1 MGKAM
6 SEELEIALAPERL
19 DEGTPEEKACFGL
32 FTVRC
37 GKSEL
42 VGGVDHYTNG
52 YRAGPLVSGYYAGE
66 WLAWNWWRL
75 LWEPR
80 TSSPEWWRAHN
91 MIAIGEGYSWPS
103 LTIFSDG
110 VRSVLHSKASVRAD
124 AMPFRYLG
132 APVAIVPRVALEN
145 AVDDYLARI
154 LARLRENG
162 IADSNLHSVWRD
174 VLAERADPATA
185 RRRKLEA
192 LLGRDPDADNEDAL
206 EKLVADA
213 PALGESAVEE
223 LAAENGQALRIYT
236 SEALEAIASQFGQD
250 AKPRDAVRLRDAADL
265 TISPEVPAWVLGSRA
280 ARRLRAQEGLGDGRI
295 FDAKLAGMAGLSE
308 QAISGAEKAEAAP
321 ISFSLDRSPDAG
333 RVVFRSRWK
342 TSRRFDAA
350 RLLGDRLIVGGPDHL
365 RPATRA
371 FTYRQK
377 MQRAFAAEFLS
388 PFEAVDDFLRGDYSE
403 EAREE
408 AAAHF
413 DVSER
418 TIRTLLVNHG
428 RLERDELETEV
439 APAA

>member
-1 MGKAM
+1 M
-6 SEELEIALAPERL
+6 SEELELALAPERL
-19 DEGTPEEKACFGL
+19 DEGTPEERACFGL

-42 VGGVDHYTNG
+42 VGGVDHYTNN
-52 YRAGPLVSGYYAGE
+52 YRAGPLVSGYHAAE

-75 LWEPR
+75 MWEPR
-80 TSSPEWWRAHN
+80 TSSPDWWRSHN
-91 MIAIGEGYSWPS
+91 MISIGEGYAWPN

-110 VRSVLHSKASVRAD
+110 VRSVLLSKASVNAD

-132 APVAIVPRVALEN
+132 APGAIAPRVTLEN
-145 AVDDYLARI
+145 AVDDYLARTI
-154 LARLRENG
+154 ARLRETG
-162 IADSNLHSVWRD
+162 IADSNLHSVWKD
-174 VLAERADPATA
+174 VLAERANPDTA

-192 LLGRDPDADNEDAL
+192 LLGRDPDAESDADL

-213 PALGESAVEE
+213 SALGESAVEE
-223 LAAENGQALRIYT
+223 LAAENGQAHRIYT
-236 SEALEAIASQFGQD
+236 SEALEALAGHLGQD
-250 AKPRDAVRLRDAADL
+250 TRPRDAVRLRDAADL
-265 TISPEVPAWVLGSRA
+265 KISPDVPAWVLGSRA

-295 FDAKLAGMAGLSE
+295 FDARLASMAGVSE
-308 QAISGAEKAEAAP
+308 QAISGSEKAEAAP
-321 ISFSLDRSPDAG
+321 ISFSLDRSPNAG

-350 RLLGDRLIVGGPDHL
+350 RLLGDRLIAGGQDFL

-377 MQRAFAAEFLS
+377 MQRAFAAELLS
-388 PFEAVDDFLRGDYSE
+388 PFEAVEDFLRGDHSE

-418 TIRTLLVNHG
+418 TILTLLVNHG